1 MGQLVQQELQVVVL
15 EALEVQEELE
25 GLLKEQEAVEALV
38 VREAQQDLKEM
49 Q

>member
-1 MGQLVQQELQVVVL
+1 MGQLVQQELQIAVL

-25 GLLKEQEAVEALV
+25 ELLKEQEAVEALV
-38 VREAQQDLKEM
+38 VREAQQDLEEM